1 MRLLVIGGG
10 GREHALIWKLSDSP
24 HVEKIFAVPGNG
36 GISELADCYPDV
48 PIDSDL
54 IKWAE
59 EHKVDLVV
67 IGPEAPLVAGL
78 ADQFEAAQIAV
89 FGASSQAAKLEG
101 SKAYAKEIM
110 RAAGVPTAAADVFS
124 SFDEAI
130 AGIRAWKAPYVIKAD
145 GLAAGKGVI
154 IAEDE
159 AAAEEA
165 LRECL
170 VDQRFGSAGQTVLV
184 EEFLSGPEVSILAF
198 VDGEAI
204 RVMPASQDYKRVGEG
219 DAGPNTGGMGA
230 YAPVPFMDEDRCE
243 QVVADIIRPT
253 IQALAERGID
263 YRGILYVGLMMTED
277 GPKVLEFNVRFGD
290 PETQVLM
297 MLLESDLAQVM
308 WACARGELADVN
320 IVWTRK
326 KCVSVVMASEGYPRS
341 PVVGREIT
349 GLSAAAQTDVKIF
362 HAGTKQED
370 GCLVT
375 SGGRVLNVS
384 AVGDSFT
391 EARDRVYE
399 ALKRINIQGGFFRRD
414 IAEHLN

>member
-10 GREHALIWKLSDSP
+10 GREHALIWKLSASP
-24 HVEKIFAVPGNG
+24 RVEKIFAVPGNG
-36 GISELADCYPDV
+36 GMSELADCYPSV
-48 PIDSDL
+48 PIDGDL
-54 IKWAE
+54 VKWAGK
-59 EHKVDLVV
+59 HSVDLVV

-78 ADQFEAAQIAV
+78 ADQFEAARIAV
-89 FGASSQAAKLEG
+89 FGPSSRAAKLEG
-101 SKAYAKEIM
+101 SKVYAKEIM

-124 SFDEAI
+124 SYEEAI

-159 AAAEEA
+159 ASAEQA

-170 VDQRFGSAGQTVLV
+170 VEQRFGSAGQTVLV

-198 VDGEAI
+198 VDGETVRI
-204 RVMPASQDYKRVGEG
+204 MPASQDYKRVGEG
-219 DAGPNTGGMGA
+219 DTGPNTGGMGA
-230 YAPVPFMDEDRCE
+230 YTPVPFMDENRCE
-243 QVVADIIRPT
+243 RVVADIIRPT
-253 IQALAERGID
+253 IQTLAQRGID
-263 YRGILYVGLMMTED
+263 YKGVLYVGLMMTDD
-277 GPKVLEFNVRFGD
+277 GLKVLEFNVRFGD
-290 PETQVLM
+290 PETQALM

-308 WACARGELADVN
+308 WACARGELADVD
-320 IVWTRK
+320 IVWAPK

-341 PVVGREIT
+341 PVVGREIK
-349 GLSAAAQTDVKIF
+349 GLSAAAQTDVEIF

-370 GCLVT
+370 GRVVT

-384 AVGDSFT
+384 AVGDSFA

-399 ALKRINIQGGFFRRD
+399 ALKYIDIQGG
-414 IAEHLN
+414 